1 LEYGIRNI
9 NLGMNQIQLKN
20 FYLNIY
26 KVDKLIISLI
36 KEKDKKSLIAK
47 FKKKYKLEDEEE
59 IDLKNYYIRL
69 SMQ

>member
-1 LEYGIRNI
+1 
-9 NLGMNQIQLKN
+9 MNPIQLKN